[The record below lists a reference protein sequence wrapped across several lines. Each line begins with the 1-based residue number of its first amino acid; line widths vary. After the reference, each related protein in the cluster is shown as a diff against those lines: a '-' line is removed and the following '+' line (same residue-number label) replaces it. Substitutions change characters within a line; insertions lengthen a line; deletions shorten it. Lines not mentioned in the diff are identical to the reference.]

1 MSADTF
7 DPRQAQPSDI
17 EDPRSPYY
25 MRKLHR
31 PAISW
36 GKVAALFALP
46 MMILTVLGIFL
57 PRPWNWAGMGI
68 YFLLHC
74 IFALKAGFIQAV
86 LLYQH
91 FAPERVR
98 RKCRFEPSCSEYMLL
113 SLKKYGPIRGLFKG
127 ISRLRRCHLQ
137 QGGYDF
143 P

>member
-1 MSADTF
+1 LDIDRF
-7 DPRQAQPSDI
+7 DQRQAQQSDI

-25 MRKLHR
+25 LRKLNR
-31 PAISW
+31 PAISRW
-36 GKVAALFALP
+36 RVVLLYALP
-46 MMILTVLGIFL
+46 VAILIALGVLL
-57 PRPWNWAGMGI
+57 PQPWNWWGMGG
-68 YFLLHC
+68 YSLFHLLL
-74 IFALKAGFIQAV
+74 ALKASCIQAV

-91 FAPERVR
+91 FAPERIR